1 MPFVEI
7 ARARYLVE
15 ENVGMAT
22 VVLKR
27 RGDPQTTLNVLCVT
41 ESLHMSGKLLLNILP
56 SSLPRRWGGG
66 RGRLAL
72 APPDFFEGTKCGNTV
87 NSQWKLKY

>member
-66 RGRLAL
+66 
-72 APPDFFEGTKCGNTV
+72 EGQVGHGTF
-87 NSQWKLKY
+87 